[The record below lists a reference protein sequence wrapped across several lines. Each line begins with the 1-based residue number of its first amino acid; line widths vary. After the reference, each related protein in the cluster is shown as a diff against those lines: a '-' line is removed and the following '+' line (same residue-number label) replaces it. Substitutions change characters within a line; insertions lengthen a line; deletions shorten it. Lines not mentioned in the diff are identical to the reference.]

1 MEFLQTDWIQSKGC
15 SRNRNYKREYKNV
28 TYDSQLCPINV
39 KSNIAPNAKATHQID
54 HRHYEQ
60 LKSSSPDS
68 QALGNP
74 I

>member
-1 MEFLQTDWIQSKGC
+1 M
-15 SRNRNYKREYKNV
+15 REYKNV
-28 TYDSQLCPINV
+28 TYDGQHCPITV
-39 KSNIAPNAKATHQID
+39 KSNIAPNARATHPIV

-74 I
+74 V